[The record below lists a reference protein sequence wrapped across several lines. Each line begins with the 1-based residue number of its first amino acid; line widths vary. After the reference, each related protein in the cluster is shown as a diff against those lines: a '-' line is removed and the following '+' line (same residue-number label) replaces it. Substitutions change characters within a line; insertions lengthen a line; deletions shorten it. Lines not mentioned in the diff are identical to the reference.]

1 MSSVAIKKFVG
12 LKTKMQ
18 SIIVS
23 DSSEYKKAN
32 GVNKIVVTKINHN
45 EFKDVLSNKRGIQ
58 WIELKARIM

>member
-18 SIIVS
+18 LIIVS

-32 GVNKIVVTKINHN
+32 SVNKIVVTKINHN
-45 EFKDVLSNKRGIQ
+45 EFRDVLSNKRGIQ
-58 WIELKARIM
+58 

>member
-45 EFKDVLSNKRGIQ
+45 EFRDVLSNKRGIQ
-58 WIELKARIM
+58 

>member
-32 GVNKIVVTKINHN
+32 GVNEIVVTKINHN

>member
-58 WIELKARIM
+58 